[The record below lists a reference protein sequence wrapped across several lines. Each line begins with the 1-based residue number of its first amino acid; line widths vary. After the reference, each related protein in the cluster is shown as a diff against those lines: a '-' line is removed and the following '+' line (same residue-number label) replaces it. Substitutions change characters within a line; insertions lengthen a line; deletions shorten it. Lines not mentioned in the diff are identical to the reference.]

1 MARVGR
7 LAGAI
12 LLEAQGAYFLV
23 GNTKEPCAWE
33 SHGFVAPAEIDAKKR
48 PFVVLTTTRAVAL
61 GEPFLAFETEL
72 DGPAVAQLLADR
84 FLIERN
90 GSVSDRL
97 WRLVTNPEDDLEPK
111 PRSSVDATWLA
122 AMPAP
127 IWRIVR
133 DNVLRCT

>member
-12 LLEAQGAYFLV
+12 LVETGGEYFLV

-33 SHGFVAPAEIDAKKR
+33 SHGFVTPAEIDAKKC
-48 PFVVLTTTRAVAL
+48 PFVALKTTRPVAL
-61 GEPFLAFETEL
+61 GEPFLHVETVLE
-72 DGPAVAQLLADR
+72 GPAVAQLLADR

-97 WRLVTNPEDDLEPK
+97 WRLVTNPDDELEPK
-111 PRSSVDATWLA
+111 PRSSIEATWLA

-127 IWRIVR
+127 VWLIVR
-133 DNVLRCT
+133 DTVLRCT